1 MKEDNMIKLSLIIST
16 IIFVFLIS
24 QSGFKN
30 GVPTC
35 NNYIVNVYL
44 YLALSICLLGVLAY
58 QIPWEGMKISPFI
71 YIIFSFVF
79 IIALSIQPSFQD
91 TMSQVV
97 FSHMFWFLFILTIS
111 ATFWVFLKAPI
122 YKEYLLS
129 TVLIV
134 ALIFIIMSGIVY
146 MYPEFFKS
154 TYGFAMGSLLLIL
167 ILIIIFELS
176 MYFFSKGY
184 AFSQTHRT
192 VSYVVIV
199 VFSLLVSY
207 DTSRIFMLADRCVN
221 YPNYPKSSITFF
233 LDVINLFARIISLR
247 SR

>member
-1 MKEDNMIKLSLIIST
+1 
-16 IIFVFLIS
+16 
-24 QSGFKN
+24 
-30 GVPTC
+30 
-35 NNYIVNVYL
+35 
-44 YLALSICLLGVLAY
+44 
-58 QIPWEGMKISPFI
+58 
-71 YIIFSFVF
+71 
-79 IIALSIQPSFQD
+79 
-91 TMSQVV
+91 
-97 FSHMFWFLFILTIS
+97 
-111 ATFWVFLKAPI
+111 
-122 YKEYLLS
+122 LLS

>member
-1 MKEDNMIKLSLIIST
+1 
-16 IIFVFLIS
+16 
-24 QSGFKN
+24 
-30 GVPTC
+30 
-35 NNYIVNVYL
+35 
-44 YLALSICLLGVLAY
+44 
-58 QIPWEGMKISPFI
+58 
-71 YIIFSFVF
+71 
-79 IIALSIQPSFQD
+79 
-91 TMSQVV
+91 
-97 FSHMFWFLFILTIS
+97 
-111 ATFWVFLKAPI
+111 
-122 YKEYLLS
+122 
-129 TVLIV
+129 
-134 ALIFIIMSGIVY
+134 
-146 MYPEFFKS
+146 
-154 TYGFAMGSLLLIL
+154 
-167 ILIIIFELS
+167 